1 MFSSSKPSF
10 SSKSQFYS
18 FVRVDVALHL
28 ISCMGIIYFCWSSS
42 TTISPPE
49 KLTICSPMIISS
61 ISSSSLGV
69 PNYLEGIE
77 YKNFTKMVTST
88 PLSYTTIPGRT
99 QEILIE
105 DRFIHNQDYE
115 EKRKPFTTLP
125 TRLLNSISIRLDT
138 QALNKSIKNS

>member
-99 QEILIE
+99 QEIVIE
-105 DRFIHNQDYE
+105 DDSLPIGIMSKNGNHS
-115 EKRKPFTTLP
+115 PTLP
-125 TRLLNSISIRLDT
+125 TILLNYISIRQLD
-138 QALNKSIKNS
+138 